1 MNNLTTWFL
10 NSENQQ
16 VSENITDVPPITF
29 NSNGEPLTNWK
40 ITGSQAGVGDA
51 TENLFDINAA
61 TQGHKINIIFSGAE
75 AAVQEEPSIEFIE
88 DSDFLI
94 SDFIP
99 CNVLEDFSCSFKSP
113 DKNTNIPVVFFD
125 ENKNFIDYGLFVVG
139 TQVPSFTRTF
149 DKMISVESDKTSYK
163 YFQFSLPNNCT
174 EFMLTKTATAQT
186 YEPYGYKIP
195 IECGNTITNIYI
207 DEPLYEEDSISYKD
221 TKVTIPTIDGEN
233 ELSIGTINA
242 PTSVSIQTNGVS
254 QGFRDYFKAQ
264 MMINND

>member
-1 MNNLTTWFL
+1 MNNLTVWFL

-51 TENLFDINAA
+51 TVNLFDSKAVLNGYKLSMIGEIN
-61 TQGHKINIIFSGAE
+61 KDDNYF
-75 AAVQEEPSIEFIE
+75 V
-88 DSDFLI
+88 SDY
-94 SDFIP
+94 IP
-99 CNVLEDFSCSFKSP
+99 CETSDTFFLSIDYVPNAMATIGLFDK
-113 DKNTNIPVVFFD
+113 DKNYIDFGTKIIVGSTLSPAPAHITLGDLNIDNEEV
-125 ENKNFIDYGLFVVG
+125 
-139 TQVPSFTRTF
+139 
-149 DKMISVESDKTSYK
+149 K
-163 YFQFSLPNNCT
+163 YFRFSVPNTYKNIV
-174 EFMLTKTATAQT
+174 LTKTSAAQE

-195 IECGNTITNIYI
+195 VECGNTITNIYI

-221 TKVTIPTIDGEN
+221 TKIKIPTTNGEN
-233 ELSIGTINA
+233 ELSIGTTNA

-264 MMINND
+264 MMINNN

>member
-40 ITGSQAGVGDA
+40 IIGSQAGVGDA

-61 TQGHKINIIFSGAE
+61 TQGYKINIVTSGAK
-75 AAVQEEPSIEFIE
+75 AAIQKTSMELVE
-88 DSDFLI
+88 DSDFLV

-99 CNVLEDFSCSFKSP
+99 CNVLEDFSCSFESP
-113 DKNTNIPVVFFD
+113 DTAVNITIAFFD
-125 ENKNFIDYGLFVVG
+125 ENKNFIDYGFSGVV
-139 TQVPSFTRTF
+139 TQSSSMRKDVN
-149 DKMISVESDKTSYK
+149 KMVSIESDQTSYK
-163 YFQFSLPNNCT
+163 YFQFSLPNNCS
-174 EFMLTKTATAQT
+174 ELMLTKTATVQT

-207 DEPLYEEDSISYKD
+207 DEPLYEEDNISYKD

-233 ELSIGTINA
+233 ELSIGTTNA